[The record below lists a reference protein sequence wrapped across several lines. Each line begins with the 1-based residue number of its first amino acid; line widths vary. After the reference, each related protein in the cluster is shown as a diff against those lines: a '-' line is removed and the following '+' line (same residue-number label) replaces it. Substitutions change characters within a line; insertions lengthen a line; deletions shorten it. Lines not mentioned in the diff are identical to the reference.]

1 MAEKLL
7 TDTQLRQA
15 HAPAQG
21 KREYLLADGGSLYG
35 RVRGTSTGEATITWQ
50 YFFKWN
56 GKTERLSIGPYP
68 AVTLQ
73 DARRR
78 RDEARSGLK
87 ADPPRHPVH
96 EARARAEAVQT
107 KLLAEASA
115 LTLRGLFNDWKRV
128 YLEHNRRDKGGQVL
142 EYFERDV
149 FPVIG
154 ADRRARS
161 TTRAD
166 IVKVIDT
173 LLARDAR
180 SSANKVLANLK
191 QMFSHGVVRGL
202 VDQDPTYGFTSKHA
216 GGKEKSRDRAL
227 SFDELAELARKL
239 PGSDLAPAYQA
250 ALLLLLATAARP
262 GELEQ
267 AEKAEFDFNAR
278 TWRIPAAHSK
288 NGREHLVHLSGFAL
302 EQLRFLWPVSASKW
316 LLPSREAD
324 QPIARKALS
333 KALRDRQRREP
344 LKGRTKAVGTLLLA
358 HGEWTPHDMR
368 RTFSTR
374 APDLGIQPHIIERC
388 LNHTMQ
394 GVMAVYNRNEYLE
407 DRRRA
412 LEQWGARLQRTF
424 ARPAANVV
432 AFARAAEASR

>member
-1 MAEKLL
+1 MAEKIL

-15 HAPAQG
+15 QAPADG

-35 RVRGTSTGEATITWQ
+35 RVRCTSSGEATITWQ

-87 ADPPRHPVH
+87 ADPPRHPGH
-96 EARARAEAVQT
+96 EARVRAEAAAAKV
-107 KLLAEASA
+107 LAEASE
-115 LTLRGLFNDWKRV
+115 LTLRGLFDDWKRV
-128 YLEHNRRDKGGQVL
+128 YLSHNRKDKGAQVA

-161 TTRAD
+161 VRRGD
-166 IVKVIDT
+166 IVLVIDA
-173 LLARDAR
+173 LLRRHAR
-180 SSANKVLANLK
+180 SSANKVLAQLK

-202 VDQDPTYGFTSKHA
+202 VDQDPTYGFSSKHA
-216 GGKEKSRDRAL
+216 GGKEKSRSRAL

-239 PGSDLAPAYQA
+239 PEADLGPAYQA
-250 ALLLLLATAARP
+250 ATLLLLATAARP

-267 AEKAEFDFNAR
+267 AEKTEFNFNAR
-278 TWRIPAAHSK
+278 TWLIPAEHSK
-288 NGREHLVHLSGFAL
+288 NGREHLVHLTGFAL
-302 EQLRFLWPVSASKW
+302 EQLAILWPLSTSKW
-316 LLPSREAD
+316 LLPSRIPDA
-324 QPIARKALS
+324 PIARKALS
-333 KALRDRQRREP
+333 KALHDRQRTVP

-358 HGEWTPHDMR
+358 HGPWTPHDMR

-374 APDLGIQPHIIERC
+374 APDLGISPHIIERC

-394 GVMAVYNRNEYLE
+394 GVMAVYNRNDYYEE
-407 DRRRA
+407 RRRA
-412 LEQWGARLQRTF
+412 LELWGARLQKIF
-424 ARPAANVV
+424 APMSAKVVPLVREAAL
-432 AFARAAEASR
+432 